1 MEDFECCG
9 RCRKCKNH
17 CEDYEPETLWYDIR
31 NLLCKIDANIWNN
44 IIEPLSVWKARR
56 SKRIYECRICGY
68 LFAPRYEDG
77 VEPSLITHGWNKIHA
92 PFTRHKYDRYICH
105 HCESHGFKRS
115 DDPSPYQYTWDG
127 WQDEVEEE
135 NKKLLIAIRKRD
147 PKYYNSYVKDEYD
160 WLIEKYGLEG

>member
-17 CEDYEPETLWYDIR
+17 CEDYSPETLWDDIKS
-31 NLLCKIDANIWNN
+31 LWWKITPDIWNKV
-44 IIEPLSVWKARR
+44 IEPLSEWKAKR
-56 SKRIYECRICGY
+56 SKRIYVCRICGR
-68 LFAPRYEDG
+68 LLAPKYDDR
-77 VEPSLITHGWNKIHA
+77 PLSLITCGWMKIHA
-92 PFTRHKYDRYICH
+92 PFSRHKYDRYICH

-115 DDPSPYQYTWDG
+115 DDPSPYQYTWDE

-135 NKKLLIAIRKRD
+135 NKKLLTAIKEKD
-147 PKYYNSYVKDEYD
+147 PEYYNSYVKDEYG